1 MHILGAQHASDP
13 ANPKSMGFIS
23 INGCSDIG
31 AARHAHQLDSLF
43 DVGAGC
49 RVKGVSEMHILGA
62 QHASDPANPT
72 SLHMGFMYAMGAQ
85 TFVPHGTHI
94 NFDGQLDF

>member
-23 INGCSDIG
+23 LLMGAQTLVPHGTHINLTAC
-31 AARHAHQLDSLF
+31 LML
-43 DVGAGC
+43 VLGC

-62 QHASDPANPT
+62 QERVGRYQSGRVTNGRRFGKA
-72 SLHMGFMYAMGAQ
+72 
-85 TFVPHGTHI
+85 
-94 NFDGQLDF
+94 

>member
-13 ANPKSMGFIS
+13 ANPKSTYGLYLA

-43 DVGAGC
+43 DVLVLGC

-62 QHASDPANPT
+62 QERVGRYQSGRVTNGRRFGKA
-72 SLHMGFMYAMGAQ
+72 
-85 TFVPHGTHI
+85 
-94 NFDGQLDF
+94 

>member
-31 AARHAHQLDSLF
+31 AARHAHVNLTACLML
-43 DVGAGC
+43 VLGC

-62 QHASDPANPT
+62 QERVGRYQSGRVTNGRRFGKA
-72 SLHMGFMYAMGAQ
+72 
-85 TFVPHGTHI
+85 
-94 NFDGQLDF
+94 